1 MDRRAFIGTLAG
13 GLLAAPLAAEAQ
25 QAGTVPRIGVL
36 TSNPMTEELQE
47 SFRQGLRD
55 HGYIEGKNTSV
66 EWRAAGGRSD
76 LAKALA
82 VELVRSKVD
91 VIVAIFTP
99 AVQAAKDATS
109 TIPIVMA
116 PSGPTPQRIS
126 GAYAKT
132 AVATPMAKQK
142 QRAETSK
149 RPMTFMAISLGA
161 SQGVSGRCSMATDV
175 PAYRPHRSSRDYR
188 GARPSDRRK
197 RGVKGR
203 NVRVFLSWSYLT

>member
-1 MDRRAFIGTLAG
+1 
-13 GLLAAPLAAEAQ
+13 
-25 QAGTVPRIGVL
+25 
-36 TSNPMTEELQE
+36 MTGELQE

-76 LAKALA
+76 LAKAFA